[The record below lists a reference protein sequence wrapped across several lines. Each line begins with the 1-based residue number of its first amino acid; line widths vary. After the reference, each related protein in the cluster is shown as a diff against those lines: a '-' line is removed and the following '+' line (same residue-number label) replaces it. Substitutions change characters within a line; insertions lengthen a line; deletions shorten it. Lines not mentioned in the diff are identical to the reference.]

1 MDLREFKDL
10 TSPLGQR
17 ALSAAQELAPRE
29 QDYLTHFQHLTR
41 EYAPDLARAALEIA
55 ILRGAADRKFP
66 FADRLFATR
75 DALEQASGW
84 EVSTY
89 RAERFREF
97 DTIVD
102 LGCSIGSDT
111 LAFSDHAPAVG
122 IDIDPLRL
130 AMARENF
137 RAIRPSAQVALMQAD
152 LRYSIPIWT
161 VPFPCA
167 LFFDPSR
174 RVEHRRVH
182 SVHDYTPQLS
192 IIDDWRPRYPALGV
206 KVSPGVSL
214 AELQGYDAEVEFI
227 SHHGSLKEAVLWF
240 GPLKRC
246 SRRAAILPGPH
257 FLESDLPEDV
267 LRKRKLPLSQ
277 PLAYLYEPDPAVLRA
292 GLVYD
297 LGERIN
303 AYQLDPDIAYLVSD
317 QKVVTPF
324 ARAWMVEDWMP
335 FGLKK
340 LRAYLREREVGRVIV
355 KKRGSPLQPEELIQK
370 LKLKGH
376 DKRVVFL
383 THLQGRPIV
392 VICYP
397 AA

>member
-1 MDLREFKDL
+1 MDLREFNDL
-10 TSPLGQR
+10 ASPLGQR

-29 QDYLTHFQHLTR
+29 QDFLAHFQHLTR
-41 EYAPDLARAALEIA
+41 EYAPDLARSALEIA
-55 ILRGAADRKFP
+55 ILRGEAARKFP
-66 FADRLFATR
+66 FADRLFTTR
-75 DALEQASGW
+75 DALEQASVW

-89 RAERFREF
+89 RAERFQKF
-97 DTIVD
+97 DTIID

-137 RAIRPSAQVALMQAD
+137 RKIRPSAQASFVQAD
-152 LRYSIPIWT
+152 LRVPIPIWT
-161 VPFPCA
+161 VPTACA
-167 LFFDPSR
+167 LFFDPAR
-174 RVEHRRVH
+174 RLEHRRLH
-182 SVHDYTPQLS
+182 SVHDYTPPLS
-192 IIDDWRPRYPALGV
+192 IIDDWRPRYPSLGV
-206 KVSPGVSL
+206 KVSPGVNL

-227 SHHGSLKEAVLWF
+227 SHKGSLKEAVLWF

-246 SRRAAILPGPH
+246 SRRAAILPGLH
-257 FLESDLPEDV
+257 SLESDLPEDV
-267 LRKRKLPLSQ
+267 LRNRKLPLSQ

-303 AYQLDPDIAYLVSD
+303 ANQLDPDIAYLVSD

-324 ARAWMVEDWMP
+324 ARAWMVEDWIP
-335 FGLKK
+335 FGIKK

-370 LKLKGH
+370 LKLKGSEE
-376 DKRVVFL
+376 RVVFL

-397 AA
+397 ST